1 VDLRLLAA
9 LEARGDDG
17 PIELGPRKQRAVLA
31 MLALEVGRPVSVDR
45 LVEGLWGETP
55 PPSAPKMVQ
64 LYVSRLRRVLDG
76 DDARIVTRGRGYE
89 LQVPEEAVD
98 AVRFERLVDTRPR
111 EALALWHGAPLAD
124 LADEPFAPAEIRR
137 LEELRLR
144 ATELAIDADL
154 AAGRHAAVIGELDA
168 LVVQEP
174 LRERLRAQR
183 MLALYRSGRQAD
195 ALEAYR
201 DARAALVELGI
212 EPGEELRALHQ
223 AILEHD
229 PRIAAPPAAATGVS
243 EREDGEAP
251 TGQVRGRRS
260 PRSRRGLLIA
270 AGALAA
276 LGAGVALVWPD
287 REAEVAAVRSN
298 AVAEIDPGDGSL
310 GGQAVLDGPP
320 SAIAVAPNAI
330 WVAGDRDGTVSR
342 IDPKTHAVRD
352 TIPVGHGQSTLAAD
366 RGGVW
371 VANRDDGT
379 LTRISTTASVKPDSV
394 PAGSPTGVCLL
405 GGEVWVA
412 GGAVG
417 GLLRFDPETRRR
429 RTVPLGENPSALACG
444 AGAVWAVAGGRLL
457 HIDPKSEAV
466 RRPIDVGAGV
476 SAIAVADRAVW
487 VANPLTGIVSRVDP
501 ERGVV
506 VETFTLGQDD
516 EPVALAA
523 AAGGVW
529 VANRRARTVAR
540 IDPERRAGTPEFRL
554 GREPR
559 ALAVGD
565 GRLWVA
571 VGATGPG
578 QRGGTLRVDFQ
589 GEGFGRDTYDPATS
603 YTTWGW
609 QALSTTHDGL
619 TTYRRIGGVAGAT
632 LLPNLAESLPKASD
646 GGRTYAF
653 TLRRGVRFS
662 TGRPVRPS
670 DVKRGI
676 ERSLQAEAGA
686 EGLLSGIGSIAADDA
701 DGTIVFRLKRPDP
714 DFPYRLAAPF
724 ASAVPPGTPAPPAVV
739 AGTGPYRIVDFKP
752 DRRIRLERNR
762 FYRPWSALAR
772 PDGYP
777 DVIDMRLGVKVS
789 EAIDAVRAGRRDVAI
804 MGTGYAELARLRR
817 RDPGPIRDTVSTATT
832 WIFLNTRVPP
842 FDELDAR
849 RAVSLA
855 IDRRAVVA
863 ASGKDVATCHIIP
876 AGLPGY
882 RPDCPLGGP
891 DLARARRLVARSGTH
906 GARVTLWTSA
916 GFEPM
921 TPMLNRALR
930 SLGYR
935 TRVRRLGL
943 DPYFARVADS
953 TTRAQIGPNAW
964 MSDYP
969 STSTF
974 LESFTCS
981 SFVPRSENNGNLSQF
996 CDRRADDLMRRA
1008 SAMQTTDPRAA
1019 DELWARAERRVL
1031 AAVPAIPVVSPVHT
1045 DLVSAR
1051 VRNDQYHPQWGM
1063 LLDQVSVR

>member
-1 VDLRLLAA
+1 MDLRLLAA
-9 LEARGDDG
+9 LEARVDDG
-17 PIELGPRKQRAVLA
+17 PVELGPRKQRAVLA

-55 PPSAPKMVQ
+55 PSSAPKMVQ

-76 DDARIVTRGRGYE
+76 NDARIVTRGRGYE
-89 LQVPEEAVD
+89 LQLPEDAVD
-98 AVRFERLVDTRPR
+98 AVRFARLLDTRPR
-111 EALALWHGAPLAD
+111 EALALWHGTPLAD
-124 LADEPFAPAEIRR
+124 LADEPFAAAEIRR

-144 ATELAIDADL
+144 AAELAIDADL
-154 AAGRHAAVIGELDA
+154 DAGRHAAVIGELDA

-174 LRERLRAQR
+174 LRERLHAQR

-229 PRIAAPPAAATGVS
+229 RRIAAPPAAATSVS
-243 EREDGEAP
+243 GRDDGAAP
-251 TGQVRGRRS
+251 AAPGGRRRA
-260 PRSRRGLLIA
+260 RSRRATLIV
-270 AGALAA
+270 AGALVAVA
-276 LGAGVALVWPD
+276 AGVAAFWPD
-287 REAEVAAVRSN
+287 RDTELAGVRSN

-310 GGQAVLDGPP
+310 GGQAVLEGPP

-379 LTRISTTASVKPDSV
+379 LTRISTAASVKPDSV
-394 PAGSPTGVCLL
+394 PAGSPTGICLL

-417 GLLRFDPETRRR
+417 GLLRFDPDTRRR

-487 VANPLTGIVSRVDP
+487 VANPLTGVVSRVDP

-523 AAGGVW
+523 GAGGVW

-540 IDPERRAGTPEFRL
+540 IDPEQRAGTPEFRL

-559 ALAVGD
+559 ALAVVD

-589 GEGFGRDTYDPATS
+589 GEGFGRATYDPATS
-603 YTTWGW
+603 YSAWGW

-632 LLPNLAESLPKASD
+632 LLPNLAESLPTASD

-676 ERSLQAEAGA
+676 ERSLQAGAGA
-686 EGLLSGIGSIAADDA
+686 DGLLSGIRSIAADDA
-701 DGTIVFRLKRPDP
+701 NGTIVFRLERPDP
-714 DFPYRLAAPF
+714 DFLYRLAAPF
-724 ASAVPPGTPAPPAVV
+724 ASAVPPGTPAPPATV

-804 MGTGYAELARLRR
+804 MGTGYAALARLRR
-817 RDPGPIRDTVSTATT
+817 RDPGPIRDVVGPTTT
-832 WIFLNTRVPP
+832 WVFLNTRVPP
-842 FDELDAR
+842 FDNIDAR

-863 ASGKDVATCHIIP
+863 AAGGKDAVTCHIIP
-876 AGLPGY
+876 PGLPGY

-891 DLARARRLVARSGTH
+891 DLPRARRLVARSGTR
-906 GARVTLWTSA
+906 GARVTLWTGS
-916 GFEPM
+916 GFEPLASVLA
-921 TPMLNRALR
+921 PALQ

-935 TRVRRLGL
+935 TSVRRLKF

-953 TTRAQIGPNAW
+953 DTRAQIGPSTWQA
-964 MSDYP
+964 DYP

-974 LESFTCS
+974 LDQFACR
-981 SFVPRSENNGNLSQF
+981 SFVPRSTENGNLSQF
-996 CDRRADDLMRRA
+996 CDPRADDLMRRA
-1008 SAMQTTDPRAA
+1008 TAMQTDPRAA
-1019 DELWARAERRVL
+1019 DALWARAERRVL
-1031 AAVPAIPVVSPVHT
+1031 AAVPAIPVLNFVHT
-1045 DLVSAR
+1045 DLVSTR
-1051 VRNDQYHPQWGM
+1051 VRNDQHHPQWGM